1 MLGASNV
8 VRSLPTIIETARRS
22 WSEPIELM
30 VAMGHGRSY
39 CQDSVVFG
47 RKISGI
53 FPCALWRDL
62 QTRAAL
68 PTTAL
73 MTDIGNDLLYGLAP
87 NELVNWVQRCID
99 RLVEVDATIIV
110 TLLPASSIETLG
122 ERRFELFRRMLFPR
136 SKLTL
141 REAREHVRAINE
153 QLLALDGSRKLSV
166 IAVSGEWYGYD
177 PIHLMYRSHRAAWP
191 AILAGWRAAGEPLKL
206 RRATL
211 LRMAY
216 LSALAPLERSQFG
229 FALRTAQPCGRFVDG
244 TTISLY

>member
-8 VRSLPTIIETARRS
+8 VRSLPTIVETARRS
-22 WSEPIELM
+22 WREPIEMM

-39 CQDSVVFG
+39 GEDSVVFG

-62 QTRAAL
+62 HSRAAL

-73 MTDIGNDLLYGLAP
+73 ITDIGNDLLFGVTP
-87 NELVNWVQRCID
+87 QTLVSWVEGCLE
-99 RLVEVDATIIV
+99 RLVKVEAQIVV

-122 ERRFELFRRMLFPR
+122 ERRFAFFRRMLFPR

-141 REAREHVRAINE
+141 ADAKAHVREINE
-153 QLLALDGSRKLSV
+153 RLMMFDGSRNISV
-166 IAVSGEWYGYD
+166 IPVSGQWYGLD
-177 PIHLMYRSHRAAWP
+177 PIHLLRKTHRAAWP
-191 AILAGWRAAGEPLKL
+191 AILAGWRAAGEPLQL
-206 RRATL
+206 RRASL
-211 LRMAY
+211 FEIAY

-229 FALRTAQPCGRFVDG
+229 FTLHTVQPCGRFFDG